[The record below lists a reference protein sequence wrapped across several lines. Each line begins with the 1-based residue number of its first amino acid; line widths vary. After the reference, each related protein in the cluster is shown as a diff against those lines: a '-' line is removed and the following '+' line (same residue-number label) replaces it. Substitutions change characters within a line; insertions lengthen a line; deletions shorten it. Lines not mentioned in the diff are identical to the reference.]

1 MWGAGQDKT
10 GYRISSHGSG
20 ELATP
25 ASMGGGRTG
34 SEVKA
39 ALAGPGS
46 WLVRT
51 GWDESRWKVP
61 PSLLTPLPATQRDRQ
76 GWGAVR
82 TVWWCPGPLSPGGI
96 IFYPGENM
104 L

>member
-1 MWGAGQDKT
+1 MWGAGQDQR

-51 GWDESRWKVP
+51 GQVALGGTRVGGKVLRLYSH
-61 PSLLTPLPATQRDRQ
+61 PSLLLRETDKA
-76 GWGAVR
+76 
-82 TVWWCPGPLSPGGI
+82 
-96 IFYPGENM
+96 GE